1 MASQYLP
8 QPTRHMLKK
17 ELDFLETIIFHKEDA
32 LLDET
37 YMAKSYDVFMRSFDR
52 GGLTLVNPQYFD
64 LGVKIMKRVSTSYTR
79 DDLVGSMGVTK
90 LSKEKVVNDEGLIQH
105 FQNVSK
111 DYEELDVNERKV
123 IFQELMKKV
132 VNAKYTDVVN
142 VAKADF
148 TSRGS
153 KDNPTAFST
162 RQKLEAMNEN
172 KGKGKKMDK

>member
-1 MASQYLP
+1 M
-8 QPTRHMLKK
+8 
-17 ELDFLETIIFHKEDA
+17 
-32 LLDET
+32 
-37 YMAKSYDVFMRSFDR
+37 
-52 GGLTLVNPQYFD
+52 NPQYFD

-90 LSKEKVVNDEGLIQH
+90 LSKEKVTNDEQGFIQH

-132 VNAKYTDVVN
+132 VNEKHTDVVS

-148 TSRGS
+148 TSSGS

-172 KGKGKKMDK
+172 KGKGKKY